1 MLHRYVGCPSS
12 TCIHING
19 GWFYTIP
26 LRACGVLENTFLIRN
41 SINKLIRKVKPHW
54 VTPGEKLRLLEK
66 YYTKVVV
73 ERTTGSL
80 IGLNDDYCIIC
91 KCNDMAADVHMGRSR
106 KQAIDRAYQE
116 LHKVVFFTQL
126 HMD

>member
-1 MLHRYVGCPSS
+1 L
-12 TCIHING
+12 
-19 GWFYTIP
+19 FYTIP
-26 LRACGVLENTFLIRN
+26 LLVFCAPEKTFVIRN

-54 VTPGEKLRLLEK
+54 VTSGEKLRLLEK

-73 ERTTGSL
+73 ERTNGSL

-91 KCNDMAADVHMGRSR
+91 KCDDTPSDVHIGRSR

-116 LHKVVFFTQL
+116 LHKVIFFTQL
-126 HMD
+126 NMD